1 MMARYLLS
9 LDARLVLFME
19 ERAEKELLAV
29 LLVQDKQTVVH
40 EPGAFLQDLT
50 RWNRFL
56 LVRSVKRLHLRQSYV
71 ILQLSA
77 RRRAVL
83 RTDQQLAG
91 QTAPQQVRRAIFEE
105 IHARR
110 RGDLSAGVETRC

>member
-40 EPGAFLQDLT
+40 
-50 RWNRFL
+50 
-56 LVRSVKRLHLRQSYV
+56 
-71 ILQLSA
+71 
-77 RRRAVL
+77 
-83 RTDQQLAG
+83 
-91 QTAPQQVRRAIFEE
+91 
-105 IHARR
+105 
-110 RGDLSAGVETRC
+110 